1 MHVPPSEEVLMS
13 GSALFRPTFTDLR
26 AEVERRAAHDASPA
40 DIAALIDEFL
50 AAGGDTPAP
59 LIEYDGAVTWLFRS
73 STAQSV
79 SVVGDVIGYRP
90 EMTRMTR
97 LQGSDL
103 FYWTA
108 YLPLDA
114 HIAYAFVVDVPENG
128 LHMRWNDACL
138 PDPLNAQRMIMTDPL
153 RVMSVLDMP
162 GASSLLASCDTCAE
176 IPVFAGVH
184 VLQNAATGGWQRLWV
199 YLPPGYD
206 PDTRRYPT
214 LYLLDGEAYLL
225 SAGLPL
231 ILDQLIEDHEITP
244 VIVVMIESPSRA
256 HRLTSAGWARFIADD
271 VVPWIDARYATSGDP
286 VDRVIGGA
294 DVHATRALT
303 IALQRAD
310 VFGGVVAQSPQMP
323 LAPRIATLLKRNRA
337 RGYGAP
343 RCYVD
348 VGRYDEP
355 AAIEATQALC
365 ATLVSG
371 GAAVSYQDVAG
382 GRSFVAWRAAL
393 PDALRFHFGM
403 LAFAHLE

>member
-1 MHVPPSEEVLMS
+1 MS
-13 GSALFRPTFTDLR
+13 GSALFRPTFTDLH
-26 AEVERRAAHDASPA
+26 AEVERRVAYDASPT

-73 STAQSV
+73 TTARSV

-97 LQGSDL
+97 LRGSDL
-103 FYWTA
+103 FYFTA

-114 HIAYAFVVDVPENG
+114 HIAYAFVVDAPENIP
-128 LHMRWNDACL
+128 HIRWHNSCL
-138 PDPLNAQRMIMTDPL
+138 PDPLNAQQIIMTDPL
-153 RVMSVLDMP
+153 RVMSVLTMP
-162 GASSLLASCDTCAE
+162 GAPSLHAGCDTLAE
-176 IPVFAGVH
+176 VPVFAGMH
-184 VLQNAATGGWQRLWV
+184 VVRSAAAGGWRRLWV

-214 LYLLDGEAYLL
+214 LYLLNGEAYLL

-231 ILDQLIEDHEITP
+231 LLDQLIEDREITP
-244 VIVVMIESPSRA
+244 IIAVMIESPLRA
-256 HRLTSAGWARFIADD
+256 RRLTASGWAQFIVDD
-271 VVPWIDARYATSGDP
+271 VVSWIDARYATSRDP
-286 VDRVIGGA
+286 VDRIIGGA
-294 DVHATRALT
+294 NTQATHALA

-310 VFGGVVAQSPQMP
+310 VFGGVVAQSPQTLP
-323 LAPRIATLLKRNRA
+323 VLRIALWLKRHQA
-337 RGYGAP
+337 RGYGMP

-355 AAIEATQALC
+355 AAIETTQTLC
-365 ATLVSG
+365 NILVSG

-382 GRSFVAWRAAL
+382 GRSFAAWRVAL
-393 PDALRFHFGM
+393 PDALRFHFG
-403 LAFAHLE
+403 LSALAHLE

>member
-1 MHVPPSEEVLMS
+1 MS

-26 AEVERRAAHDASPA
+26 AEVERRVAHDASPA

-73 STAQSV
+73 TTARSV

-90 EMTRMTR
+90 EITRMTR

-103 FYWTA
+103 FYFTA

-114 HIAYAFVVDVPENG
+114 HIAYAFVVDAPENIP
-128 LHMRWNDACL
+128 HRRWNDNCL
-138 PDPLNAQRMIMTDPL
+138 PDPLNAQQIIMTDPL
-153 RVMSVLDMP
+153 RVMSVLTMP
-162 GASSLLASCDTCAE
+162 GAPSLHAGCDTLAE
-176 IPVFAGVH
+176 VPVFAGMHVVH
-184 VLQNAATGGWQRLWV
+184 SAATGGWRRLWV

-214 LYLLDGEAYLL
+214 LYLLNGEAYLL

-231 ILDQLIEDHEITP
+231 LFDQLIEDREITP
-244 VIVVMIESPSRA
+244 IIAVMIESPLRA
-256 HRLTSAGWARFIADD
+256 HRLTATGWTQFIVDD
-271 VVPWIDARYATSGDP
+271 VVSWIDARYATSRDP
-286 VDRVIGGA
+286 VDRIIGGA
-294 DVHATRALT
+294 NTQATRALA

-310 VFGGVVAQSPQMP
+310 VFGGVVVQSPQTQPM
-323 LAPRIATLLKRNRA
+323 LRIAPWLKRNQA
-337 RGYGAP
+337 RGYGVP

-355 AAIEATQALC
+355 AAIEATQTLC
-365 ATLVSG
+365 NILVSG

-382 GRSFVAWRAAL
+382 GCSFAAWRVAL
-393 PDALRFHFGM
+393 PDALRFHFG
-403 LAFAHLE
+403 LSALAHLE